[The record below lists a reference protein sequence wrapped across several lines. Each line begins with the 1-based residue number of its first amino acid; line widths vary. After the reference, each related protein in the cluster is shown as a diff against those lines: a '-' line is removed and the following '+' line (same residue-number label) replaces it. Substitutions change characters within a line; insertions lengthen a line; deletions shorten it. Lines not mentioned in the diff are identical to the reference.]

1 MNKHLITE
9 TNDGLTLEEKI
20 DFNAE
25 TITDLTPEQ
34 LEKLYNNRRAEQLL
48 TEQEHRLNLQSKY
61 TSRPLPGNTNDD
73 RWICLKAHFPDDKA
87 DKLNWLIGS
96 TSGIHGSST
105 TLDNLEDLNF
115 LEENEMDQFDIEAF
129 TILIIQSRVVR
140 ITHGTIGI
148 RSEDDI
154 N

>member
-87 DKLNWLIGS
+87 DQLQLAHRINKRHPRFQHH
-96 TSGIHGSST
+96 TR
-105 TLDNLEDLNF
+105 
-115 LEENEMDQFDIEAF
+115 QFRRPQ
-129 TILIIQSRVVR
+129 LS
-140 ITHGTIGI
+140 
-148 RSEDDI
+148 
-154 N
+154 